1 MMNPFG
7 SITLL
12 TLIPLVG
19 GLIVAALPPGQKTL
33 ARRLGFGVSL
43 LALAV
48 AGALWAG

>member
-33 ARRLGFGVSL
+33 ARRLGLDGTDGV
-43 LALAV
+43 LAMPPLEIR
-48 AGALWAG
+48 